1 MSRPLDREIDAKIL
15 IGRFDFQPSIFYC
28 VICSFNDACSRIWT
42 WIWIHER
49 RYICSSSCCNI
60 AQVVVGMAVVGWWW
74 WAGGGGVQVGHKSE
88 AAFQGQL
95 LTAGDAI
102 AKLPRLNTKKALI
115 AAYME

>member
-1 MSRPLDREIDAKIL
+1 
-15 IGRFDFQPSIFYC
+15 
-28 VICSFNDACSRIWT
+28 
-42 WIWIHER
+42 
-49 RYICSSSCCNI
+49 
-60 AQVVVGMAVVGWWW
+60 MAVVGWWW
-74 WAGGGGVQVGHKSE
+74 WAGRGGVQVGHKSE